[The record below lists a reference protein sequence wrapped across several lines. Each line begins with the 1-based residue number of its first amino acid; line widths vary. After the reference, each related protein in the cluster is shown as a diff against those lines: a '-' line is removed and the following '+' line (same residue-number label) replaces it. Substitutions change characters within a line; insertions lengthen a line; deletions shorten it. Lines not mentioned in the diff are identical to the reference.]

1 MGPAPQLRWWRGW
14 GAGATAPPPLVVLVA
29 WMAAGKG
36 PLARH
41 AELYRNLGCEVVAVR
56 PKPLGMWLPHRA
68 LQLAAV
74 LADGLSE
81 EVHLRGVRPVL
92 LVSFSGGAKACTA
105 AFLELMASTPAHAP
119 LRACLAGEAYDSA
132 PVDFLSARGVAFLAP
147 PGSPAWRRSLAAAA
161 AVALDAVALSHFE
174 RQRRRYWA
182 ALEAGC
188 GPGCPVL
195 LLFSEDDQL
204 VPPSDVRAFAA
215 ALRRGGRAVSEQ
227 VWPHAAH
234 VGALREHPEAYRR
247 AVRAWLEQACG
258 RWRQQATG
266 SPELPARL

>member
-1 MGPAPQLRWWRGW
+1 
-14 GAGATAPPPLVVLVA
+14 
-29 WMAAGKG
+29 
-36 PLARH
+36 
-41 AELYRNLGCEVVAVR
+41 
-56 PKPLGMWLPHRA
+56 
-68 LQLAAV
+68 V
-74 LADGLSE
+74 LADSLSE
-81 EVHLRGVRPVL
+81 EVRLRGVRPVL

-105 AFLELMASTPAHAP
+105 ALLELVARDPSHAA

-132 PVDFLSARGVAFLAP
+132 PVDFRSARGVAFLAP
-147 PGSPAWRRSLAAAA
+147 PGSAAWRRALAAAA

-182 ALEAGC
+182 SLEAGC

-195 LLFSEDDQL
+195 LLFSEDDPL
-204 VPPSDVRAFAA
+204 VPPGDIRTFAA

-258 RWRQQATG
+258 RWRRQTHGA
-266 SPELPARL
+266 PDLVARL